1 MMAAN
6 MTNRPAKLNRALLT
20 VIGLLLLV
28 AGAFIL
34 LTAFGV
40 WPWLPARQRLLPT
53 GTTLA
58 SWAPYVVVVVA
69 ILLGLACLP
78 WLAAQT
84 IRRPKT
90 NTWRLADD
98 PDTGV
103 TTISNTTAVDPL
115 ETDIEN
121 HQGVRSAHAWLTGHP
136 ADPHLVVRVRTE
148 HDTQLDTLRD
158 EIHGHALPR
167 LRQALALEQ
176 LPTTV
181 HIEPTTA
188 APTHTR

>member
-1 MMAAN
+1 MANN
-6 MTNRPAKLNRALLT
+6 MTNRPARLNRALLT
-20 VIGLLLLV
+20 VIGILLLA
-28 AGAFIL
+28 AGAFVL
-34 LTAFGV
+34 LTALGV
-40 WPWLPARQRLLPT
+40 LPWLPPQQRLLPG

-58 SWAPYVVVVVA
+58 SWVPYLVVVVA
-69 ILLGLACLP
+69 ILVGLACLP

-90 NTWRLADD
+90 STWRLADD
-98 PDTGV
+98 PDTGL
-103 TTISNTTAVDPL
+103 TTITNATAVDPF
-115 ETDIEN
+115 ETEVEN

-136 ADPHLVVRVRTE
+136 DDPYLVVRVRTE

-158 EIHGHALPR
+158 HIHGHAVPR
-167 LRQALALEQ
+167 LRQALGLEQ

-188 APTHTR
+188 PSHAQ